1 MDQEKIERF
10 INEFDFLS
18 NFHFSSVVY
27 EGVKWPTSEHA
38 YQAMKTLDMNQRL
51 NILEIYM
58 PGDVKRY
65 GRTVTMRADWDDIK
79 LGIMEEIVR
88 CKFRQHPELEEKLL
102 CTGDIHI
109 EEGNTWHDTYWGVC
123 DGVGQNHLGKILMK
137 VRESLNTNME
147 RTTYEKSN
155 N

>member
-1 MDQEKIERF
+1 MQEKIDRF
-10 INEFDFLS
+10 MNEFDFLS
-18 NFHFSSVVY
+18 NFHFSKVVY
-27 EGVKWPTSEHA
+27 EGVEWPTSEHA

-79 LGIMEEIVR
+79 LDIMEDIVR
-88 CKFRQHPELEEKLL
+88 CKFQQHPELKERLQLTE
-102 CTGDIHI
+102 DIYI

-123 DGVGQNHLGKILMK
+123 NDVGQNHLGKILMK
-137 VRESLNTNME
+137 IRKEL
-147 RTTYEKSN
+147 K
-155 N
+155 